1 VAVCQANGFTDAKKS
16 DLQSKAA
23 ATLRQLFCD
32 KSTVL
37 SKMLQYF
44 SCINTGYHI

>member
-1 VAVCQANGFTDAKKS
+1 VAVCPANGFTDAKKS

-32 KSTVL
+32 KITVPSEMWAIFFL
-37 SKMLQYF
+37 HQ
-44 SCINTGYHI
+44 